1 MYGAEAGGGRGGVRV
16 AQDAC
21 QRDVPRADSNPPPA
35 RLAALPGPTHALC
48 AEAPDGYPGC
58 QQAPPRQALKL
69 GCRAC
74 SRQVESGLIVLP
86 PSWPVGWQRVYL
98 ETIEREVQRLDIVWP
113 GGHGA

>member
-1 MYGAEAGGGRGGVRV
+1 MRV

-21 QRDVPRADSNPPPA
+21 QRDVPDSKPPCKFGGTA
-35 RLAALPGPTHALC
+35 PTHALC

-86 PSWPVGWQRVYL
+86 PPWPVGWQRVYL